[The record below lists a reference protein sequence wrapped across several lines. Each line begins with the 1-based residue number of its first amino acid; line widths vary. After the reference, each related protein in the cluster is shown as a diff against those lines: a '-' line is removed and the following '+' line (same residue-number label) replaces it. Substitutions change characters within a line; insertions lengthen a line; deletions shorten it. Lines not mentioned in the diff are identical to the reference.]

1 MNSIITLICCI
12 VLPILSLRQIK
23 PKLCVDCKYFV
34 TDNKDGKFA
43 KCSLFPTKGGR
54 VNYLVTGI
62 NEEEYYYCSTARD
75 STNMCDLEGKMY
87 KKKYVK
93 KVNEVNKE

>member
-1 MNSIITLICCI
+1 MKLIITLICCI
-12 VLPILSLRQIK
+12 VLPILSLKQIK
-23 PKLCVDCKYFV
+23 PKLCVDCKYFL
-34 TDNKDGKFA
+34 TDNKDGKFG
-43 KCSLFPTKGGR
+43 KCSLFPTKEGQ

-62 NEEEYYYCSTARD
+62 KEEYYFCSTARE

-93 KVNEVNKE
+93 KVNLLN